1 MTSPMPS
8 EASLTSSVLATFRNQ
23 EVLKAL
29 MRQIPD
35 YNGSGGVPK
44 LLEFVDKFD
53 AFWEESKLTP
63 SLELQFAASK
73 LTSDALIW

>member
-1 MTSPMPS
+1 MMSPMPS
-8 EASLTSSVLATFRNQ
+8 EALLMLSALATFRNQ

-53 AFWEESKLTP
+53 AFWKESKLMP
-63 SLELQFAASK
+63 LLELQFAASK
-73 LTSDALIW
+73 LTGDTLI